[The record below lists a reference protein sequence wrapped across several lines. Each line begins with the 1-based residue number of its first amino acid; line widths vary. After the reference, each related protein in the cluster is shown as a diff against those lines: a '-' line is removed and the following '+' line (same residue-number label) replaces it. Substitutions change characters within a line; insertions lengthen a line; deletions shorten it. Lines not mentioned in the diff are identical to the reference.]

1 MAGVN
6 VAYRVEVRA
15 GTSAVWRPIGYRETY
30 EAATWLADTHWSLAQ
45 RGQLTGIRVIDQ
57 HREVVGAEPIVY
69 SVEQRAGAQV

>member
-1 MAGVN
+1 VN

-15 GTSAVWRPIGYRETY
+15 GRSAVWRPIGYRETY
-30 EAATWLADTHWSLAQ
+30 GAATGLADAHWTVAQ

-69 SVEQRAGAQV
+69 SVELLSGAQV